1 MFSVFCFP
9 SPVLA
14 TKTFTKLFD
23 LFQQS
28 RQLLGSE
35 SASLQTVNDSPKDR
49 AKFHTGLGCANALI
63 ANGVPCAIALH
74 TVLQWHYRICSA
86 SFELQQPKHRF
97 VLSSRVSGGA
107 QGFKKELHDIL
118 QVIPVNTQRFE
129 AGQGNVGGI
138 WNQAAESNFTCLHS
152 RVKYISEGQQMLWP
166 LFGILEKLS
175 ESIACQHARD
185 EIG

>member
-74 TVLQWHYRICSA
+74 TVLLFTSVVLALNCSNQSTA
-86 SFELQQPKHRF
+86 LYSAVESVVGPKD
-97 VLSSRVSGGA
+97 SRRNFMTF
-107 QGFKKELHDIL
+107 FK
-118 QVIPVNTQRFE
+118 
-129 AGQGNVGGI
+129 
-138 WNQAAESNFTCLHS
+138 
-152 RVKYISEGQQMLWP
+152 
-166 LFGILEKLS
+166 
-175 ESIACQHARD
+175 
-185 EIG
+185 